1 MADFDFRKAMRRLA
15 TTVHVVTCR
24 YGKQRFGMTATAVL
38 SVCNDP
44 PAMLACVN
52 SSSSLFKP
60 LDAAEQFCI
69 NLLKQGQEDVAL
81 AFSGG
86 LAGEQRFQIGEWS
99 IMAGVPY
106 LINAQASVFCQVRE
120 TVYFGTHGLF
130 IGAVF
135 NIITAEEVRPL
146 LYQDGKFVQS
156 ADIIQLVSATG

>member
-1 MADFDFRKAMRRLA
+1 MRRLA

-52 SSSSLFKP
+52 SSASLFEP
-60 LDAAEQFCI
+60 LGAGERFCI
-69 NLLKQGQEDVAL
+69 NLLRQGQEDVAA

-86 LAGEQRFQIGEWS
+86 LAGEERFQIGEWS
-99 IMAGVPY
+99 IKDGVPY
-106 LINAQASVFCQVRE
+106 LVDGQASIFCQVRQ
-120 TVYFGTHGLF
+120 TTKFGTHGLF
-130 IGAVF
+130 IGTVF
-135 NIITAEEVRPL
+135 DVITADEVRPL

-156 ADIIQLVSATG
+156 ADIARLAAAETS